1 MLAHGRSKT
10 ILAILAAAVLA
21 TLGGLQLL
29 SFWLEGDL
37 GDWDWTSLGYVLPLM
52 FATLHFSGRFYDG
65 DPVVRLAL
73 PVVVVLS
80 ISPPYAVQGLIELA
94 RDVKQALS

>member
-1 MLAHGRSKT
+1 MLAHGQSKT
-10 ILAILAAAVLA
+10 ILVILAAAVLA

-52 FATLHFSGRFYDG
+52 FATLHFLNVMMETRSFGWHCPLLWCCRS
-65 DPVVRLAL
+65 RLRTR
-73 PVVVVLS
+73 
-80 ISPPYAVQGLIELA
+80 YK
-94 RDVKQALS
+94 D